1 MPFKCPDCCFV
12 SGVTLILSFHHVVM
26 TMTSSGTRDVV
37 DLTQDEEE
45 CDELV
50 ARVGCSKGLGAADQQ
65 AAEAAQVL
73 GSDASQAHLQPR
85 RPARLQW
92 AQHHLESHVQQ
103 ATSAQQQQ
111 QQQAH
116 ECKGPL
122 AQYQTPS
129 QPAVPAPNLTDP
141 ALHLLD
147 HTFMMDALSVLTYS
161 QPAAQKSD
169 QPGFASLDVQYMQLL
184 SQAQAVDQ
192 GRLLV
197 CLEWLTVK
205 MCQRGLLTEHM
216 ALINYVLLSCQAAEV
231 TF

>member
-1 MPFKCPDCCFV
+1 
-12 SGVTLILSFHHVVM
+12 M

-37 DLTQDEEE
+37 DLTQDEED

-50 ARVGCSKGLGAADQQ
+50 ARVGCSSGPGAADQQ

-73 GSDASQAHLQPR
+73 GSDASLAHLQPR
-85 RPARLQW
+85 RHDKLQW
-92 AQHHLESHVQQ
+92 AQHHLETHVQQ
-103 ATSAQQQQ
+103 ANSTQQQQQQ
-111 QQQAH
+111 QQQAQV
-116 ECKGPL
+116 CTGPL

-129 QPAVPAPNLTDP
+129 QPRVPMPNLSDP

-147 HTFMMDALSVLTYS
+147 HIFMMDALSVLTYS

-169 QPGFASLDVQYMQLL
+169 QPGFASLDMQYMQLL

-192 GRLLV
+192 GHLLV
-197 CLEWLTVK
+197 FLERLTVK

-216 ALINYVLLSCQAAEV
+216 ALVNYVLLSCQAAKV